1 MELPETIT
9 KVFTKYD
16 HIFSRLHF
24 PAIKP
29 IEASPL
35 TDDTELTN
43 DDIITID
50 IPYSIA
56 DVEKGL
62 EGVLFVHYKNRT

>member
-1 MELPETIT
+1 MNMPRTIT

-16 HIFSRLHF
+16 PVVSRIHF

-35 TDDTELTN
+35 TDDIELTTE
-43 DDIITID
+43 DIISID
-50 IPYSIA
+50 IPYNIA
-56 DVEKGL
+56 TVEQGL
-62 EGVLFVHYKNRT
+62 EGVLFVHYAKA